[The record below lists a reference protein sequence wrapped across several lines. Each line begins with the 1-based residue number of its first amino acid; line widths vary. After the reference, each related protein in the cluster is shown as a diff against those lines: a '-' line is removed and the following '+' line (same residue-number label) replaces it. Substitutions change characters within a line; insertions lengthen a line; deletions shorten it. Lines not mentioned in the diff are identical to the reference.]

1 MNSDLRRGSYAD
13 LPSMLREDGDESDTN
28 SNYEL
33 EEDNPG
39 ETGSADQQKRPNSAS
54 YTNTTRP
61 TVPVENV
68 ELS

>member
-13 LPSMLREDGDESDTN
+13 LPSMLREDGDELDTN

-39 ETGSADQQKRPNSAS
+39 ETGSADQ
-54 YTNTTRP
+54 
-61 TVPVENV
+61 
-68 ELS
+68 